1 MLLVAAGAFAAAQQN
16 QSQSME
22 SGSSEAQASGESQSG
37 SASAGSADGSV
48 EGQGDRG
55 DGNAGGGSIDEEEL
69 TFAEEGTAPQG
80 QDASVS
86 SFGIWDLV
94 RMVLVLSAVVG
105 AIYLIFHFLKR
116 TASGRYGNTRLMRHL
131 GSLTLP
137 GNKLIH
143 LVEVGRQVFLVG
155 SGDNGVHLI
164 SEVTDQE
171 TIDEIRLAAAEE
183 QQHGGRRTFSEM
195 LQGVFAS
202 SGSGGAQGA
211 PGDARARAG
220 SGGYG
225 TGASPAEPPDSG
237 SSAPAAQS
245 SSHAAGFDFLKEQR
259 ERLKRL

>member
-1 MLLVAAGAFAAAQQN
+1 MLLVAAGAFVAAQQN
-16 QSQSME
+16 QSQSTE
-22 SGSSEAQASGESQSG
+22 SASSQAEASSEAQDASG
-37 SASAGSADGSV
+37 SAGSADESA
-48 EGQGDRG
+48 EGQ
-55 DGNAGGGSIDEEEL
+55 AGGSDAAESVDEEEL
-69 TFAEEGTAPQG
+69 TFAEEGTAQQG

-86 SFGIWDLV
+86 SFGVWDLV

-202 SGSGGAQGA
+202 SGSGGAHGA
-211 PGDARARAG
+211 PGDARARGA

-225 TGASPAEPPDSG
+225 TGVSPAEPPDSG

-245 SSHAAGFDFLKEQR
+245 SSHTAGFDFLKEQR

>member
-1 MLLVAAGAFAAAQQN
+1 MLLVAAGVFVAAQQN
-16 QSQSME
+16 QSQNTE
-22 SGSSEAQASGESQSG
+22 SGSAQAQASGESQNGSG
-37 SASAGSADGSV
+37 SAGSSDGSAG
-48 EGQGDRG
+48 GQGDQG
-55 DGNAGGGSIDEEEL
+55 DGSAAGGSIDEEEL

-94 RMVLVLSAVVG
+94 RMVAVLSAVVG

-116 TASGRYGNTRLMRHL
+116 TASGRYGDTRLMRHL

-202 SGSGGAQGA
+202 SGAS
-211 PGDARARAG
+211 
-220 SGGYG
+220 SGYG